1 MGASVGVGGLIVGT
15 SMLVVLA
22 LAVNAIDLRMETS
35 LETIESANE
44 PLPAFTIDNADLALG
59 AILNLQIDDGGTG
72 YVDGTLSA
80 TGGGGSGFFGTFTVD
95 ANGTI
100 IDAVIT
106 NRGDYS
112 SDPTIVIDGPQPTGV
127 NASISITGRITVV
140 YANITNTGPVVVPV
154 DEVWLFLD
162 GNNAG
167 TVHLDAKKRDG
178 NIAENLANIGP
189 IADSDNIYPS
199 DTVGIQWRNIPSNV
213 YETIAMSTNGF
224 NTARAVV

>member
-140 YANITNTGPVVVPV
+140 YANITNTGPAIVPI
-154 DEVWLFLD
+154 DEVWLFL
-162 GNNAG
+162 
-167 TVHLDAKKRDG
+167 DG

>member
-80 TGGGGSGFFGTFTVD
+80 TGGGGSGFSGTFTVD

-140 YANITNTGPVVVPV
+140 YANITNTGPAIVPI
-154 DEVWLFLD
+154 DEVWLFL
-162 GNNAG
+162 
-167 TVHLDAKKRDG
+167 DG

-199 DTVGIQWRNIPSNV
+199 DTVAIQWRNIPSNV

>member
-1 MGASVGVGGLIVGT
+1 
-15 SMLVVLA
+15 MLVVLA

-44 PLPAFTIDNADLALG
+44 PLPTFTIDNADLALG

-72 YVDGTLSA
+72 YIDGTLSA
-80 TGGGGSGFFGTFTVD
+80 TGGGGSGFSGTFTVD
-95 ANGTI
+95 TNGTI

-127 NASISITGRITVV
+127 NASISVTGRITVV
-140 YANITNTGPVVVPV
+140 YANITNTGPVVVPI
-154 DEVWLFLD
+154 DEVWLFL
-162 GNNAG
+162 
-167 TVHLDAKKRDG
+167 DG

>member
-80 TGGGGSGFFGTFTVD
+80 TGGGGSGFSGTFTVD
-95 ANGTI
+95 TNGTI

-140 YANITNTGPVVVPV
+140 YAT
-154 DEVWLFLD
+154 
-162 GNNAG
+162 
-167 TVHLDAKKRDG
+167 
-178 NIAENLANIGP
+178 
-189 IADSDNIYPS
+189 
-199 DTVGIQWRNIPSNV
+199 
-213 YETIAMSTNGF
+213 
-224 NTARAVV
+224 

>member
-80 TGGGGSGFFGTFTVD
+80 TGGGGSGFSGTFTVD
-95 ANGTI
+95 TNGTI

-162 GNNAG
+162 GNNA
-167 TVHLDAKKRDG
+167 
-178 NIAENLANIGP
+178 ENLANIGP
-189 IADSDNIYPS
+189 IVDSDNIYPS

>member
-44 PLPAFTIDNADLALG
+44 PLPTFTIDNADLALG

-80 TGGGGSGFFGTFTVD
+80 TGGGGSGFSGTFTVD
-95 ANGTI
+95 TNGTI

-140 YANITNTGPVVVPV
+140 YANITNTGPVVVPT

-162 GNNAG
+162 GNNA
-167 TVHLDAKKRDG
+167 V
-178 NIAENLANIGP
+178 NLANIGP
-189 IADSDNIYPS
+189 ILDSDNIYPS

>member
-44 PLPAFTIDNADLALG
+44 PLPSFTIDNADLALG

-80 TGGGGSGFFGTFTVD
+80 TGGGGSGFSGTFTVD

-127 NASISITGRITVV
+127 NASISITGRITLV
-140 YANITNTGPVVVPV
+140 YANITNTGPAIVPI
-154 DEVWLFLD
+154 DEVWLFL
-162 GNNAG
+162 
-167 TVHLDAKKRDG
+167 DG

-199 DTVGIQWRNIPSNV
+199 DTVGIEWRNIPSNV

>member
-80 TGGGGSGFFGTFTVD
+80 TGGGGSGFSGTFTVD

-127 NASISITGRITVV
+127 NASISITGRITLV
-140 YANITNTGPVVVPV
+140 YANITNIGPAIVPI
-154 DEVWLFLD
+154 DEVWLFL
-162 GNNAG
+162 
-167 TVHLDAKKRDG
+167 DG

>member
-140 YANITNTGPVVVPV
+140 YANITNTGPAIVPI
-154 DEVWLFLD
+154 DEVWLFL
-162 GNNAG
+162 
-167 TVHLDAKKRDG
+167 DG

-199 DTVGIQWRNIPSNV
+199 DTVGIEWRNIPSNV

>member
-1 MGASVGVGGLIVGT
+1 
-15 SMLVVLA
+15 MLVVLA

-35 LETIESANE
+35 LETIESASE

-80 TGGGGSGFFGTFTVD
+80 TGGGGSGFSGTFTVD
-95 ANGTI
+95 TNGTI

-140 YANITNTGPVVVPV
+140 YANITNTGPVVVPI
-154 DEVWLFLD
+154 DEVWLFL
-162 GNNAG
+162 
-167 TVHLDAKKRDG
+167 DG

-213 YETIAMSTNGF
+213 YGTIAMSTNGF